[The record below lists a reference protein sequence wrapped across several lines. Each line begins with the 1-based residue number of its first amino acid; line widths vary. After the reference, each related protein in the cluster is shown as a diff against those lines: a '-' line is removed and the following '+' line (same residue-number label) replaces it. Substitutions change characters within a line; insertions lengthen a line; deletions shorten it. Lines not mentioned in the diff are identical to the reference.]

1 MNDLPTTGKGWQ
13 ARLRKT
19 TVRLFRWTLA
29 WVITMAI
36 ATFGPMY
43 AWSGELFTVLAIAV
57 NLAVGIG
64 MIIANKDNL
73 LSMDELQ
80 QKIHLSAMGVTLGIG
95 LVFGLAYSNLDHAD
109 IISGHAEISHLVLLM
124 GVTYLAAVGLLV
136 RKYQ

>member
-19 TVRLFRWTLA
+19 SLRLMYWSLA
-29 WVITMAI
+29 WVFTMAI
-36 ATFGPMY
+36 ATFGPMHV
-43 AWSGELFTVLAIAV
+43 WTGEPLTVLAIAA

-80 QKIHLSAMGVTLGIG
+80 QKIHLSAMGVTVGVG

-109 IISGHAEISHLVLLM
+109 IISGHAEISHVVLLM
-124 GVTYLAAVGLLV
+124 GVTYLATVGLLL